1 NREVVVRQQ
10 RFDLTLVQDRSHELA
25 GNVAFD
31 QTFAVLGEHRG
42 VPHRGIQ
49 RQPDKPAVQQ
59 IVVELLHQLQLRA
72 HRIKGLQ
79 QQRAKQPLRRNRRP
93 AELSVELLEFRRQ
106 SRQRLVYNPPD
117 RPQRV
122 ILWDS
127 RLAAH
132 IAEQRVALRIPTAHR
147 TSPTSRHAT
156 PIVPQYLPKGRLFP
170 DPVRF
175 SAVHA
180 LQIFAPPLQVPG
192 FDVALAWSPRYN
204 NDPAVSWLRDRVQAL
219 QFD

>member
-1 NREVVVRQQ
+1 MNLRAMSPSIKRS
-10 RFDLTLVQDRSHELA
+10 RFLVNTVASH
-25 GNVAFD
+25 
-31 QTFAVLGEHRG
+31 TAV
-42 VPHRGIQ
+42 Q

-79 QQRAKQPLRRNRRP
+79 QQRAKQSLRRNRRP
-93 AELSVELLEFRRQ
+93 AELGVELLEFRRQ
-106 SRQRLVYNPPD
+106 SRQRLVHDPPD
-117 RPQRV
+117 RPQWM

-132 IAEQRVALRIPTAHR
+132 IAEQCVALRIPTAHR

-170 DPVRF
+170 DPARAGG
-175 SAVHA
+175 SGWA
-180 LQIFAPPLQVPG
+180 I
-192 FDVALAWSPRYN
+192 LAWSERLGRLVN
-204 NDPAVSWLRDRVQAL
+204 RWAAD
-219 QFD
+219 